1 MWNFTTE
8 NLSLR
13 LDLHWRSRDNWRPV
27 YTLKMSFIRYK
38 TNMNKKILLLILL
51 LNLLIS
57 NVFAA
62 EAFVVKRI
70 QVEGLQRTSQ
80 DTVISYL
87 PIKTGQ
93 VLRPAKTGAIIQ
105 TLYKTG
111 FYEHISLSRQGNTLI
126 IRVAERPTI
135 GQLKI
140 SGNSVIPTDKLN
152 TVMKGVDIAEGRVY
166 NRAMLEKIKQG
177 LLNQYYELGRYNAR
191 VDVTVTPQERNRV
204 LININISEG
213 LVAKVVKINI
223 IGNHAFREAILVKQ
237 LDLTTPNFVAFFTQS
252 DRYSQEKLES
262 SLDKLRNYYLDHGY
276 IKFAVQSAQVAI
288 TPDRKS
294 VYLTVVINEGS
305 QYTVSGYTISGD
317 TILPRN
323 DLMKLIT
330 VQNGSVFSRQV
341 IMDSEKAIT
350 EALGRQGY
358 ISAEVV
364 LEPNIDDVHKTVF
377 LTFNI
382 KPGKRTYVRHVLFS
396 ENTKTNDVVL
406 RREIEQME
414 ASVISTKKLEDSK
427 HRLKLQPFVKDVDVS
442 VVPVPN
448 HNDLVDVNYKV
459 TEQNAAEA
467 TLSVGYSQIDRVI
480 LGAGF
485 NQKNFLGTGKTL
497 GINASTSKFQD
508 SYGINYTDPYFT
520 QDGISR
526 TTSVAFTQFKPGTAN
541 LNTGYTTDEFDIGD
555 EFRIPVGQQT
565 GIFNWVTLGYGYQNT
580 LVNLHNPV
588 NISNQ
593 VYDFVNHHGHH
604 FQQVDLIAGYSR
616 DSRDK
621 AIFPTSGM
629 IHSAYANVYVPV
641 TARSLRY
648 YTLSYDTKM
657 YQPIYGNFIATGRAD
672 VAYGSS
678 FNGGA
683 RNYPFF
689 RNWYAGGIG
698 TVRGYLGNTLGP
710 LDSTGSS
717 SGGNFLA
724 YGSVGL
730 IFPNPLPDSLRTT
743 VFLDAGNVYETF
755 DNRSLGGTASGPP
768 RLSCGVEA
776 DWLTPLGMMIDVSWA
791 KPIQSRPGDRRES
804 FQFSVGANLS

>member
-1 MWNFTTE
+1 
-8 NLSLR
+8 
-13 LDLHWRSRDNWRPV
+13 
-27 YTLKMSFIRYK
+27 
-38 TNMNKKILLLILL
+38 MNKKILLLVLT

-70 QVEGLQRTSQ
+70 QVQGLQRVSA
-80 DTVISYL
+80 DTVTNYL
-87 PIKTGQ
+87 PIKEGQ
-93 VLRPAKTGAIIQ
+93 TLRPARTAAIIQ
-105 TLYKTG
+105 ALYKTG
-111 FYEHISLSRQGNTLI
+111 FFEHISLSRQGNTLI
-126 IRVAERPTI
+126 IKVEERPTI

-152 TVMKGVDIAEGRVY
+152 TVMKSVDIAEGRVY
-166 NRAMLEKIKQG
+166 NRAMLDKIKQG

-191 VDVTVTPQERNRV
+191 VDVTVTPQDRNRV
-204 LININISEG
+204 LITINISEG

-223 IGNHAFREAILVKQ
+223 IGNHAFSESTLVKQ
-237 LDLTTPNFVAFFTQS
+237 LDVTTPSFVAFFTQS

-262 SLDKLRNYYLDHGY
+262 SLEKLRNYYLDHGY
-276 IKFAVQSAQVAI
+276 LKFAVQSAQVAI

-305 QYTVSGYTISGD
+305 QYKVSGYTVAGD
-317 TILPRN
+317 TILPHSEV
-323 DLMKLIT
+323 MKLIT
-330 VQNGSVFSRQV
+330 VQNGAVFSKQS
-341 IMDSEKAIT
+341 IIDSEKAIT
-350 EALGRQGY
+350 EALGNKGY
-358 ISAEVV
+358 VASEIG

-377 LTFNI
+377 LTFNV
-382 KPGKRTYVRHVLFS
+382 KPGKRTYVRHITFTD
-396 ENTKTNDVVL
+396 NTKTNDVVL
-406 RREIEQME
+406 RRELQQME
-414 ASVISTKKLEDSK
+414 ASVISTKLLDDSK
-427 HRLKLQPFVKDVDVS
+427 HRLKMQPFVKEVDMA

-448 HNDLVDVNYKV
+448 HSDLVDVNYKV

-467 TLSVGYSQIDRVI
+467 TFSVGYSQIDRVI

-497 GINASTSKFQD
+497 GVNASTSRFQD
-508 SYGINYTDPYFT
+508 YYGITYTDPYFT

-526 TTSVAFTQFKPGTAN
+526 TTSLALTKFKPGAAN
-541 LNTGYTTDEFDIGD
+541 LNTGYTTDEFDLGD
-555 EFRIPVGQQT
+555 QYRIPVGQQT
-565 GIFNWVTLGYGYQNT
+565 NIFNWVTLGYGYQNT
-580 LVNLHNPV
+580 MVNLHNPV

-593 VYDFVNHHGHH
+593 VYDFVNRHGHH
-604 FQQVDLIAGYSR
+604 YQQIDLTAGYSR

-629 IHSAYANVYVPV
+629 IHSIDANVYLPV
-641 TARSLRY
+641 TGQSLRY

-657 YQPIYGNFIATGRAD
+657 YQPIYGRFIGTARAD

-689 RNWYAGGIG
+689 RNYYAGGIG

-724 YGSVGL
+724 YGSMGL
-730 IFPNPLPDSLRTT
+730 IFPNPLPDTLRTT
-743 VFLDAGNVYETF
+743 VFMDAGNVYETF

-768 RLSCGVEA
+768 RLSYGVEA
-776 DWLTPLGMMIDVSWA
+776 DWLTPLGMMIDVSLA
-791 KPIQSRPGDRRES
+791 KPIHPRQGDRRET
-804 FQFSVGANLS
+804 FQFSLGANFG